1 MSTRAATRRQELEE
15 QLAKL
20 ISMMGQQQER
30 QEQQQE
36 RQEAKLIGMMEQQL
50 ARATG
55 AARECMSSGS
65 GKGSWPISRSSS
77 WSSW

>member
-20 ISMMGQQQER
+20 IGMMGQQQER

-50 ARATG
+50 SGATG
-55 AARECMSSGS
+55 AARE
-65 GKGSWPISRSSS
+65 
-77 WSSW
+77 